1 MTFFR
6 TFFLFL
12 FPFFL
17 LSYTFTQEY
26 DETYTYDDADTY
38 EESVIEDVALED
50 ELVED
55 LGEDVALEDELV
67 EELEEDVA
75 LEDELVDELE
85 ENTIEQTLP
94 IEVPSTE
101 TTNTENTTVLP
112 IPNPTNTNTTVE
124 TIVTKKK
131 LILPVLQDYKPILTV
146 DPINPELPANHQLK
160 KIRNSIWRGTKRIL
174 STNKYGVVQARRVY
188 LFFSEDR
195 DAIAYRYM
203 PYDSRHLPS
212 EPSQGEYIPLIPLL
226 QTNTVPN
233 LESVTLKKFKDIPL
247 NTNAQDYQI
256 QFDIGTQIT
265 NIPSFNISQ
274 TNTNITILNT
284 PTNKA
289 AIAPIVPQSETNEPS
304 VEIVQD
310 QPNDNV
316 LVEEEAVD
324 LENELE
330 TEILDEEVLSD
341 DQGYEDDPVENEYA
355 RLTYRE
361 PHFVAQ
367 LMSTPEQNQYVIN
380 IGGQNAGI
388 FVHKTRNPEKPYK
401 VIFLSMESGI
411 VLYELSIENSFN
423 VRVSDSQ
430 AVIEAREL
438 YIKLLNDRINFQKY
452 DQITM
457 GYLE

>member
-17 LSYTFTQEY
+17 LSHTFTQEY
-26 DETYTYDDADTY
+26 DETYTDDDVDIY
-38 EESVIEDVALED
+38 EES
-50 ELVED
+50 LVED
-55 LGEDVALEDELV
+55 LGEDALAEDDLV

-75 LEDELVDELE
+75 LEDDLVEELEEDVALE
-85 ENTIEQTLP
+85 ENTIEQVSP
-94 IEVPSTE
+94 VEVPSTE
-101 TTNTENTTVLP
+101 TTNTQNTTLLP
-112 IPNPTNTNTTVE
+112 IPNPINTNTTVE

-174 STNKYGVVQARRVY
+174 STNKYGVVQACRVY

-233 LESVTLKKFKDIPL
+233 LESVTLKKFKEIPL

-256 QFDIGTQIT
+256 QFDVGTQIT

-274 TNTNITILNT
+274 TNTNITILNP
-284 PTNKA
+284 PTNNST
-289 AIAPIVPQSETNEPS
+289 IAPIVPQSETNEPS

-316 LVEEEAVD
+316 LVEEDALD

-330 TEILDEEVLSD
+330 TEILDEAVPSD

-361 PHFVAQ
+361 QHFVAQ
-367 LMSTPEQNQYVIN
+367 LMSALEQNKYIIN

-457 GYLE
+457 GYLD